1 MTIYLAGPLFTL
13 AERLFNS
20 KLAVLLGGKGYE
32 IWLPQAN
39 EPRPFSTAAIFTMD
53 LNGLDHAD
61 AVLAC
66 MDGPDPD
73 SGTAWECGYAYA
85 RGKMVMTYRTDFRT
99 VAEDGRCEYN
109 IMLWEGS
116 DHRVR
121 HSCIVQGQGT
131 IQSLA
136 DALDRAIRETN
147 HASLT
152 KLTPSPSK
160 NQG

>member
-1 MTIYLAGPLFTL
+1 MKVRELVY
-13 AERLFNS
+13 
-20 KLAVLLGGKGYE
+20 KLARVN
-32 IWLPQAN
+32 P
-39 EPRPFSTAAIFTMD
+39 
-53 LNGLDHAD
+53 D
-61 AVLAC
+61 AEVRA
-66 MDGPDPD
+66 
-73 SGTAWECGYAYA
+73 
-85 RGKMVMTYRTDFRT
+85 DFRT

-136 DALDRAIRETN
+136 DAIDRAIRETN